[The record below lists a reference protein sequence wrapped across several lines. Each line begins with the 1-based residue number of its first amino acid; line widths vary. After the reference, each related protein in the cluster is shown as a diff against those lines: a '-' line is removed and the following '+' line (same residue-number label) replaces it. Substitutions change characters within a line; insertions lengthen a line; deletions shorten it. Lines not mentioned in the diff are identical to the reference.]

1 MGTTENNNKL
11 IAFFSSVDKT
21 NPTMLNIINHG
32 VVKNGTIEYLSTN
45 GIKKQ
50 PIDNI
55 EMCKVFDVS
64 EIDYKDS
71 LYWWFRK
78 NNGHYDKQI
87 VINENLE
94 TGEIYQGNCWRYKLL
109 INPTEKEIEL
119 KIIFD

>member
-1 MGTTENNNKL
+1 MGATENNNKL
-11 IAFFSSVDKT
+11 IAFFCYVDKT
-21 NPTMLNIINHG
+21 NPSMLNIINHG
-32 VVKNGTIEYLSTN
+32 IVKNGNIEYLSKN

-71 LYWWFRK
+71 LYWWFSK
-78 NNGHYDKQI
+78 NQGHHDKQI

-94 TGEIYQGNCWRYKLL
+94 TGEIYQGNFWRYKLL